1 MLTHRNSRQCA
12 RGRRFRMNAG
22 TNKGAEGK
30 EKREEERMMIAHTQF
45 YSRVGIEST
54 FPQ

>member
-12 RGRRFRMNAG
+12 RRRRFRMNAG

-30 EKREEERMMIAHTQF
+30 EKREEERMMIAHTH
-45 YSRVGIEST
+45 SSAAAAAAST
-54 FPQ
+54 